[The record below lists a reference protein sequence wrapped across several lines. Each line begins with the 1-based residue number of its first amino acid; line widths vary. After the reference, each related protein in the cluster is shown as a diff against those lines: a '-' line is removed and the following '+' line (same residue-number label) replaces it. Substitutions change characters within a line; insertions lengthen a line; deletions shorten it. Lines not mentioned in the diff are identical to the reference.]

1 MWCKGGVKLGGF
13 FLGRRGKSTPHPYR
27 KSYPYKS
34 GSAADKANLKETL
47 VVDERLQKAYC
58 KMNKAK
64 FVKDGIQ
71 VSVVCIQNLPP
82 EFWLLNPG
90 SWC

>member
-1 MWCKGGVKLGGF
+1 MWGKWGVKLGGY
-13 FLGRRGKSTPHPYR
+13 FLGRRGKSTPHLYR
-27 KSYPYKS
+27 KSYLYKS

-47 VVDERLQKAYC
+47 AVDEQLQKAYC

-71 VSVVCIQNLPP
+71 VS
-82 EFWLLNPG
+82 
-90 SWC
+90 